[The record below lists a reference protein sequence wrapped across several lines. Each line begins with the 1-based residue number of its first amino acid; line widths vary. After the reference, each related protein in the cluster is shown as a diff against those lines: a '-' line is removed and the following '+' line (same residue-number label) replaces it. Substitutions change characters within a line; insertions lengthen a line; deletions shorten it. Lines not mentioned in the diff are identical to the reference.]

1 MANRRIRVRLQPRAS
16 KNELKGWKED
26 PATGEKV
33 LQARVTAPPV
43 DGKANKALIALLARE
58 FKTPKSKI
66 QIVQGKSSRDKL
78 VELSMGSS
86 ARLRGDLA
94 QALEPSG

>member
-1 MANRRIRVRLQPRAS
+1 MSHRRIRVRLQPRAS

-26 PATGEKV
+26 PTTGEKV